1 MSLLNVEQISKI
13 VEAAEK
19 GLKKKALGGFTPES
33 TTEALKKT
41 AQGVKELADNSI
53 GKVQKEL
60 AEYKNKTACE
70 MADLVSKK
78 DTVILEKDSKI
89 TEVSSKLQQA
99 NEKIKYA
106 LSVKVSKPRTLSNGN
121 IETAKVNKNGAKMV
135 TETLPDGRKV
145 KVSVET
151 LDGDVRVTKYDPVTG
166 KPVSTFTNTNS
177 DKLIKYDKNGKAIN
191 QENVNVKKGNIQKPT
206 VVSQQILQESDVK
219 ADIRRTYSDGSYE
232 DIVFSKRRNCEV
244 WRKKYDRKG
253 REIESF
259 ERFADGSYTVKK
271 FNSDD
276 TKSYIIESF
285 SENDKSIEKIFYDN
299 NEKIKKIFTYPNGLK
314 KTVKP
319 PVNEFGIP
327 DWGSGYQIKY
337 TYPKNSRIKES
348 LIDYPYYGEITNTL
362 KMKDGSTVTIRVSN
376 DYDPVHVTIRP
387 KDGGEPKLLEDSAG
401 EEFLDEID
409 YLASLRKRDI
419 YTDDRFSSF

>member
-60 AEYKNKTACE
+60 AEYKNKTARE
-70 MADLVSKK
+70 MADLVSRK

-89 TEVSSKLQQA
+89 TEVSSKLQKA
-99 NEKIKYA
+99 NEKIKHA

-151 LDGDVRVTKYDPVTG
+151 LDGDVRVTKYDPVSG

-191 QENVNVKKGNIQKPT
+191 QKNVNVKKGAVQKPT
-206 VVSQQILQESDVK
+206 VVSQQILQESGVK
-219 ADIRRTYSDGSYE
+219 ADIRRTYSDGSFE
-232 DIVFSKRRNCEV
+232 DITFSKTRNCEV
-244 WRKKYDRKG
+244 WRKKYNRQG

-271 FNSDD
+271 FNPD

-285 SENDKSIEKIFYDN
+285 SENDKSIKKIFYDN
-299 NEKIKKIFTYPNGLK
+299 NKEIKKIFTYPNGLK

-319 PVNEFGIP
+319 SVNEYGIS
-327 DWGSGYQIKY
+327 DLYYGTIEY
-337 TYPKNSRIKES
+337 TYPKNSRIKKS
-348 LIDYPYYGEITNTL
+348 VIDCSNSANDKLTETL
-362 KMKDGSTVTIRVSN
+362 KMKDGSTVTIDVDGWCNPR
-376 DYDPVHVTIRP
+376 HITIKP
-387 KDGGEPKLLEDSAG
+387 KDGEPKLLEYFTG
-401 EEFLDEID
+401 KKFLDEID
-409 YLASLRKRDI
+409 YMASLTKDQK
-419 YTDDRFSSF
+419 YSH